1 MKSDF
6 SRSFESIDEITN
18 VHSREFLRI
27 SGMGALLQEG
37 VVVSE
42 ESFVAAGAV
51 VPKDTVIESG
61 ELWAGVPARKLRDLT
76 PEERQK
82 LHFQANAVS

>member
-1 MKSDF
+1 VKSDF
-6 SRSFESIDEITN
+6 SRSFESIDAITN
-18 VHSREFLRI
+18 VHSHIFVRI

-37 VVVSE
+37 VVVNE

-51 VPKDTVIESG
+51 VSKDTVIESG

-82 LHFQANAVS
+82 LHYQANEVS